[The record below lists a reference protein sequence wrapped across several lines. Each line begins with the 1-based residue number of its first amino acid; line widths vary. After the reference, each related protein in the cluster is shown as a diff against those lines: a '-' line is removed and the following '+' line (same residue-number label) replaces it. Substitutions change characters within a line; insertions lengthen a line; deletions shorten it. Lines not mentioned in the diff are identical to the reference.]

1 MTVAMQAL
9 VPLFDASAARTATAA
24 LARFASRVL
33 TSTSLAGLLLW
44 ALATL
49 FARPLVS
56 VTAPGIDPAQV
67 ALAASMVPPMFLV
80 VPLVAAAET
89 VRSRRSTP
97 RTRSSLP
104 AAMNLFM
111 NGLTA
116 AVVHPRTAATTSASS
131 PTRTSPERR
140 SSWSSSR
147 SWRGRTG
154 CGSGCRSSRGP
165 AAARRA
171 AAVRPTD
178 AVPAAQPGNR
188 VVEQLVASFLPAGSI
203 TVLSYG
209 QRLISALGGGIF
221 FRPVT
226 VALLPRLADAEHSG
240 GPEGAAKVA
249 HLVDRGLRFVLA
261 IALPLTAFT
270 VALADPVVRIVFHRG
285 SFGPVATQ
293 MLALT
298 LAVYGFSLVGSG
310 VQRVLLAPF
319 YARLDTRTPLRNAI
333 VGVVVDLVLLI
344 PCVALFGLRR
354 VEGVVGIALA
364 FSITQYVVVWHA
376 WHRLTATV
384 HVQARNLLGLVL
396 RLGVA
401 CALAAAAMLAWL
413 SRIDLTGADRGRLL
427 LVTVSAGLVGTGVL
441 LLAGLVLFGP
451 KAHRRS
457 LLGRT
462 SESTMPGWAIRTY
475 R

>member
-1 MTVAMQAL
+1 MAWAHGLRVRL
-9 VPLFDASAARTATAA
+9 SAACSAT
-24 LARFASRVL
+24 R
-33 TSTSLAGLLLW
+33 GC
-44 ALATL
+44 
-49 FARPLVS
+49 
-56 VTAPGIDPAQV
+56 AP
-67 ALAASMVPPMFLV
+67 
-80 VPLVAAAET
+80 
-89 VRSRRSTP
+89 RC
-97 RTRSSLP
+97 
-104 AAMNLFM
+104 
-111 NGLTA
+111 
-116 AVVHPRTAATTSASS
+116 
-131 PTRTSPERR
+131 
-140 SSWSSSR
+140 
-147 SWRGRTG
+147 G
-154 CGSGCRSSRGP
+154 CHG
-165 AAARRA
+165 
-171 AAVRPTD
+171 RPTLS
-178 AVPAAQPGNR
+178 QLLNLGNR

-221 FRPVT
+221 FRPIT

-344 PCVALFGLRR
+344 PCVALFGLHR
-354 VEGVVGIALA
+354 VEGVVGVALA
-364 FSITQYVVVWHA
+364 FSITQYFIVWHA

-462 SESTMPGWAIRTY
+462 SESSACRVGRIRTY